1 MAEHRDPGT
10 GGEPD
15 QPERDPQQ
23 HDDSEPEFGSSEW
36 LLAQLTGGR
45 RVERADETG
54 DETPDVVPEGA
65 REDDGAVVGG
75 ADDGEVADG
84 GEVAPEPPES
94 TAPTGDEP
102 VFGAFDDL
110 LREPTA
116 SGEGV
121 GAPAEQPAP
130 LGFADLLREVPAPTP
145 DEAADE
151 DGGTNTPIATAP
163 QGFVWNLT
171 SRQGGER
178 DDTTAQTPSAEPGR
192 TSAFGADGPG
202 DATAAGADATS
213 AGAAEAEVPDA
224 DAEDAT
230 PPVRRTNFVEPQSRR
245 APETTPGEGA
255 AVSGPAA
262 PSAPP
267 AVPAPTAQPEVPAAP
282 TPAAPVQGFEPP
294 SFVAALRMPRPPE
307 WGDAP
312 TPPAEPPAGSDSS
325 DGASDSPAPAAEVL
339 GDSGPNVHEPEAEPT
354 PPTNDTEPLHG
365 HGLAA
370 LLGAYQEERPVP
382 RPLLGDTTG
391 IIPLPPTSVPPTQTA
406 PHASPAV
413 AAPDAAPPGAGAA
426 DTGVGIP
433 GAAPTPTTADSA
445 ANPAPVTRREALR
458 AEGEAASA
466 EAVVPPPLTEPAHPE
481 PVLPA
486 DAVPF
491 GGAAQTEAIL
501 GAPPSPATSPF
512 DAEALAA
519 ASEELPTAAIPVG
532 DVPPAPAPAQPSG
545 QYADELNGAGE
556 PDAVDEPDGIAAL
569 FGDFAFADGPEDA
582 DDDPDLVREQDSPV
596 VDSSQPAAESAAA
609 VSATPAP
616 ADMPAPADTPAAADT
631 PAPANPAATAQTGAL
646 GIDAILFPG
655 LAGDAPTSP
664 EADPAAA
671 TASFPEPAAA
681 LEGPQLGAE
690 PGAGFGLDDVDTAA
704 PPTVAFDAAAAA
716 REPLT
721 PPAPTP
727 PAPTP
732 PSLAAT
738 PAVSPAAGPSAS
750 TAPAAPPTSPSSTPP
765 SSTPPAPSD
774 PSRGPRDP
782 RFNRRIYL
790 IAGVLAVLLVLVGLF
805 ALGTR
810 IPTLFGASAP
820 SHPASASR
828 TPSGTPTPTPTPT
841 PTVIPKPAAAVGPGQ
856 HAWDTL
862 GGGECIQ
869 PYTSPWAETF
879 TVVDCTADHS
889 AQMVYTNLLSADP
902 AAPYPGADA
911 LAQQINTLC
920 TAGGVIDLN
929 AAAAYPDL
937 QVQGTF
943 PATDEQWKSGQR
955 SYYCFASRSSGQP
968 LSTSVQGQGPTG

>member
-45 RVERADETG
+45 RVERADETVG
-54 DETPDVVPEGA
+54 ATTGVAPEGE
-65 REDDGAVVGG
+65 REEDGAGVGG
-75 ADDGEVADG
+75 ADG
-84 GEVAPEPPES
+84 GEVAPETSES
-94 TAPTGDEP
+94 TVSSGDEP
-102 VFGAFDDL
+102 AFGAFDDL

-116 SGEGV
+116 SGEDV
-121 GAPAEQPAP
+121 GAPAAQPVP
-130 LGFADLLREVPAPTP
+130 LDFADLLRDVPAPTP
-145 DEAADE
+145 DESAD
-151 DGGTNTPIATAP
+151 DDVATTPIATAP

-171 SRQGGER
+171 SRQDGER
-178 DDTTAQTPSAEPGR
+178 DDTVASAPSAEPDR
-192 TSAFGADGPG
+192 TSAFGAERPTEE
-202 DATAAGADATS
+202 ASAPEADAP
-213 AGAAEAEVPDA
+213 EA

-230 PPVRRTNFVEPQSRR
+230 PPVRRTNFVEPQSRPAR
-245 APETTPGEGA
+245 ET
-255 AVSGPAA
+255 PAA
-262 PSAPP
+262 ESAAASGLAAGSAP
-267 AVPAPTAQPEVPAAP
+267 AAQPEVPAAQTRP
-282 TPAAPVQGFEPP
+282 AQTPPAQTPAAPAQGFEPP

-312 TPPAEPPAGSDSS
+312 SSPAEPPAGSDSS
-325 DGASDSPAPAAEVL
+325 DSVAPAGEGL
-339 GDSGPNVHEPEAEPT
+339 GESRPNVDEPEAEPK

-370 LLGAYQEERPVP
+370 LLGAYQDERPAP

-391 IIPLPPTSVPPTQTA
+391 IIPLPPTYIPPAPPAPPTQT
-406 PHASPAV
+406 PPPTTPAV
-413 AAPDAAPPGAGAA
+413 ATPETVTPEMVSPGAGTSGS
-426 DTGVGIP
+426 D
-433 GAAPTPTTADSA
+433 

-458 AEGEAASA
+458 AEGETAPGAF
-466 EAVVPPPLTEPAHPE
+466 VPPALSEPAPPA
-481 PVLPA
+481 PVLPP
-486 DAVPF
+486 DEGPF
-491 GGAAQTEAIL
+491 DEAAQTEAIL

-512 DAEALAA
+512 DAAALAA
-519 ASEELPTAAIPVG
+519 ASAEVPTAAVPVG
-532 DVPPAPAPAQPSG
+532 DVPAAPEPAQPVG
-545 QYADELNGAGE
+545 RAAGELNDAGE
-556 PDAVDEPDGIAAL
+556 ADGHDEPDGIAAL
-569 FGDFAFADGPEDA
+569 FGDFALADGAEGT
-582 DDDPDLVREQDSPV
+582 DDDSDRVHEVGSPV
-596 VDSSQPAAESAAA
+596 VDESQPAAESA
-609 VSATPAP
+609 
-616 ADMPAPADTPAAADT
+616 PAASAAAADADT
-631 PAPANPAATAQTGAL
+631 PAPANPAAPADRAATAQGGSL
-646 GIDAILFPG
+646 GIDAILFPE
-655 LAGDAPTSP
+655 LAGDAQASR
-664 EADPAAA
+664 EADPDAAD
-671 TASFPEPAAA
+671 ASLPEPAAA

-690 PGAGFGLDDVDTAA
+690 PGAGFGLDDFDTAA

-716 REPLT
+716 REPL
-721 PPAPTP
+721 A
-727 PAPTP
+727 APTP
-732 PSLAAT
+732 PSPATTPVDSPAAGPAAGPAAT
-738 PAVSPAAGPSAS
+738 AAWAAAGPSAS
-750 TAPAAPPTSPSSTPP
+750 TAPATRPTSPSSTPP
-765 SSTPPAPSD
+765 SSTPPPSTPPTPSD
-774 PSRGPRDP
+774 PPRGPRDP
-782 RFNRRIYL
+782 RLNRRIYL

-810 IPTLFGASAP
+810 IPALFGASAP

-828 TPSGTPTPTPTPT
+828 AASATPTPTPTPT
-841 PTVIPKPAAAVGPGQ
+841 PTVIQKPAAAVGPGE

-920 TAGGVIDLN
+920 TAGGVVDLN

-943 PATDEQWKSGQR
+943 PATDAQWKSGQR